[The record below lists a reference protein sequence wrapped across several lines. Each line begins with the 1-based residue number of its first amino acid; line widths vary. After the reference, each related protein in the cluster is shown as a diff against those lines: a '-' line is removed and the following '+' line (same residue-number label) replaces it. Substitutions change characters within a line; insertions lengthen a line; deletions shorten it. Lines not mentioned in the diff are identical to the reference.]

1 MQTVNFLFSNWFS
14 CSPSKLFIPFQR
26 YYSVPD
32 LNKVFTNPEDGILLL
47 IQTCINSFWQNFTMR
62 LISLPSENTSWQN
75 AYICVWRTI
84 TSISSY
90 SVLCAPNAF
99 IWSVQPLQLYGSNTS
114 TFTYDGLRCAFYFKE
129 NRLTVTSRL
138 PILMKSSGKL
148 RQSKRF
154 VIIMITIL

>member
-1 MQTVNFLFSNWFS
+1 MFSNWFS
-14 CSPSKLFIPFQR
+14 FSPSKLVIPLQR

-75 AYICVWRTI
+75 AYMCVWRTI

-90 SVLCAPNAF
+90 SVLCGPTAF
-99 IWSVQPLQLYGSNTS
+99 KFYQYSPFNCMAAIRALSRMTDCGSP
-114 TFTYDGLRCAFYFKE
+114 FILRGVGW
-129 NRLTVTSRL
+129 L
-138 PILMKSSGKL
+138 L
-148 RQSKRF
+148 RVDCQC
-154 VIIMITIL
+154 

>member
-1 MQTVNFLFSNWFS
+1 MFSNWFS

-32 LNKVFTNPEDGILLL
+32 LNKVFTNREDGILLL
-47 IQTCINSFWQNFTMR
+47 IQTCINSFWLNFTMR

-90 SVLCAPNAF
+90 SVLCAPTA
-99 IWSVQPLQLYGSNTS
+99 VQPLQLHGSNTS
-114 TFTYDGLRCAFYFKE
+114 TVTYDRLRCAFFL
-129 NRLTVTSRL
+129 RGVGWLLGVPRL
-138 PILMKSSGKL
+138 PMLMKSSGKL

-154 VIIMITIL
+154 VIIMIIIFVN